1 MQWSEKLLLLRNI
14 SFEIIEKY
22 TMYEYNVS

>member
-1 MQWSEKLLLLRNI
+1 MQWSEKLLLLKNI

-22 TMYEYNVS
+22 TIYEYNVS

>member
-1 MQWSEKLLLLRNI
+1 MQWSEKLLLLKNI